1 MSTGLES
8 ETFWLDLTNIG
19 LGVVTLVCLVAIGLG
34 VVQELLPRLPRH
46 TAREDDHALLT
57 PELGW
62 TMADGGRQLRAKED
76 PAVLVAQGS
85 SHATVA
91 WHPRQHGDGCLLRRP
106 RPGVGVRMGDD
117 GSRLR
122 ALRGTSV
129 APSPGRA
136 RWPAAIGRPARTNPS
151 RDAIIAALG
160 AFLTQI

>member
-8 ETFWLDLTNIG
+8 EPFWLDLTNIG

-76 PAVLVAQGS
+76 PAVLVAQGC

-91 WHPRQHGDGCLLRRP
+91 
-106 RPGVGVRMGDD
+106 
-117 GSRLR
+117 
-122 ALRGTSV
+122 SV
-129 APSPGRA
+129 AS
-136 RWPAAIGRPARTNPS
+136 AAAW
-151 RDAIIAALG
+151 
-160 AFLTQI
+160 